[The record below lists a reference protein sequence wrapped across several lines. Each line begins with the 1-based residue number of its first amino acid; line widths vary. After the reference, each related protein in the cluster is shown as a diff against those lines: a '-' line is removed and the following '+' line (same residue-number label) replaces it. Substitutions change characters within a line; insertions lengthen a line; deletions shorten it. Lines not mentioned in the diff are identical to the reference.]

1 MIVIFYRNRCNLNE
15 LQSQSTK
22 LLRKHPSPTGIQQR
36 VQGIWSILSQYYLF
50 YIDAPEDHNFAE
62 LEFMLENE
70 RKKFKEAKD
79 KLEHDLDN
87 ERKLRIEF

>member
-1 MIVIFYRNRCNLNE
+1 VSKGFGQSYRN
-15 LQSQSTK
+15 
-22 LLRKHPSPTGIQQR
+22 
-36 VQGIWSILSQYYLF
+36 
-50 YIDAPEDHNFAE
+50 APEDHNFAE